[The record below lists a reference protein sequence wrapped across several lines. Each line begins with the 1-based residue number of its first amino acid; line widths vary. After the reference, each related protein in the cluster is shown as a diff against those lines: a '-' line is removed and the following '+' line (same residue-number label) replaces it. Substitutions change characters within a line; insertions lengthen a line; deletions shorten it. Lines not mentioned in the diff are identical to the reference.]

1 VQGAFSFRINVMG
14 SIMWYLIIALLGVVI
29 WANNWGF
36 EIINI
41 TRDWPVILII
51 LGILGIIREIFR
63 R

>member
-1 VQGAFSFRINVMG
+1 
-14 SIMWYLIIALLGVVI
+14 MWYLIIALVGVVI

-51 LGILGIIREIFR
+51 LGILGILKEIFKR
-63 R
+63 

>member
-1 VQGAFSFRINVMG
+1 MG

-36 EIINI
+36 EIIRI
-41 TRDWPVILII
+41 KRDWPVILII
-51 LGILGIIREIFR
+51 LGILGILREIFR